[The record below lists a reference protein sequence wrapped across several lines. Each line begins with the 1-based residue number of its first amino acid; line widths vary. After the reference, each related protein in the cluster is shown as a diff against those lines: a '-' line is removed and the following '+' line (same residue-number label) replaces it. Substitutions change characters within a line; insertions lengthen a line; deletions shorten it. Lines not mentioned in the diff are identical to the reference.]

1 MITIPHTPNL
11 IIFNSSCCAATHEG
25 GENSKGEDLH
35 VSRKNLARPTLAHK
49 DGQLPQ
55 HSMSNFFTVAGG
67 ISGALAVGLGELNN
81 RLFTQPHRALHR
93 QVPMELTA

>member
-35 VSRKNLARPTLAHK
+35 VSRKNLWRVL
-49 DGQLPQ
+49 
-55 HSMSNFFTVAGG
+55 HSLTRTVSCRSILCP
-67 ISGALAVGLGELNN
+67 ISSLLLVASPE
-81 RLFTQPHRALHR
+81 PS
-93 QVPMELTA
+93 PWD